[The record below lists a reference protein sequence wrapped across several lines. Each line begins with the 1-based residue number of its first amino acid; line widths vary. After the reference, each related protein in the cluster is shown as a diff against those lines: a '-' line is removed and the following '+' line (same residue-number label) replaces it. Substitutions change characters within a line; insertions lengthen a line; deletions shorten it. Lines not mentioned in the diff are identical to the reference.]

1 MQALVDFCIMSEA
14 VKVHLSLF
22 TVALIYGANYVIAK
36 GVMPE
41 YLGASGFVFI
51 RIATAAVLFNVVS
64 VLRRSK
70 ERIKDKKH
78 YVQMAIA
85 ALFGVAANMLLF
97 FNGLAFTSPTN
108 ASVLMLNAPVFVLV
122 FSVLVLKDSIRWKQA
137 LGIILAGIGAV
148 LLIGGTGFD
157 FNTSN
162 AKGDLMVLV
171 NATSLAFYLV
181 YVKRLLKTYSALF
194 VIRHLFVFGLIY
206 ALPFAISDLRSAQ
219 FSAFPQKIW
228 IAIVYVAIMTTFVA
242 YLLNA
247 WSVQKATPN
256 LVGSYIYLQ
265 PVIATAVAVGLGTQ
279 ALSPQKVIFAL
290 IIFTGVY
297 LVNSNRKKE

>member
-171 NATSLAFYLV
+171 NATSFAFYLV

-219 FSAFPQKIW
+219 FNAFPQEIW

-247 WSVQKATPN
+247 WAVQKATPN

-265 PVIATAVAVGLGTQ
+265 PVIATAIAVGLGTQ

>member
-1 MQALVDFCIMSEA
+1 MRGLADFCKMSEA
-14 VKVHLSLF
+14 VKVNLALF

-51 RIATAAVLFNVVS
+51 RIATAALLFNLIS
-64 VLRRSK
+64 LFRRSE

-122 FSVLVLKDSIRWKQA
+122 FSVLVLKDSIRWKQG
-137 LGIILAGIGAV
+137 LGIIIAGIGAL

-157 FNTSN
+157 FNTNN

-171 NATSLAFYLV
+171 NATSFAFYLV
-181 YVKRLLKTYSALF
+181 YVKRLLKIYSALF

-206 ALPFAISDLRSAQ
+206 ALPFAITDLQTAQ

-228 IAIVYVAIMTTFVA
+228 ISIVYVAIMTTFVA

-247 WSVQKATPN
+247 WAVQKATPN

-265 PVIATAVAVGLGTQ
+265 PVIATAIAVGLGTQ
-279 ALSPQKVIFAL
+279 VLSPQKVIFAL

>member
-1 MQALVDFCIMSEA
+1 MHALVDFCIMSEA

-78 YVQMAIA
+78 YIQMAIA

-97 FNGLAFTSPTN
+97 FHGLAFTSPTN
-108 ASVLMLNAPVFVLV
+108 ASVLMSNAPVFVLV

-171 NATSLAFYLV
+171 NATSFAFYLV
-181 YVKRLLKTYSALF
+181 YGKRLLKTYSALF

-219 FSAFPQKIW
+219 FSAFPQEIW

-247 WSVQKATPN
+247 WAVQKATPN

-265 PVIATAVAVGLGTQ
+265 PVIATAIAVGLGTQ
-279 ALSPQKVIFAL
+279 ALSHQKVIFAL